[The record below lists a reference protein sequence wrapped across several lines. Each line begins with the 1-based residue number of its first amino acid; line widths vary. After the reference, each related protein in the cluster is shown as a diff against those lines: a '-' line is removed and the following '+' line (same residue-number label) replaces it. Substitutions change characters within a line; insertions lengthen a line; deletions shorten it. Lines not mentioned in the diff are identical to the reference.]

1 MAPYVEMEWGTKAY
15 ELMWE
20 IKELFDPNYVL
31 NPGRGGR
38 RGWAATGRGH
48 PVRGNIVEAT
58 LWKMKNMCCFT
69 ARNMTFVARNIL
81 NCFWVLT

>member
-48 PVRGNIVEAT
+48 PVRGCACMYVYSLYQT
-58 LWKMKNMCCFT
+58 RRVSR
-69 ARNMTFVARNIL
+69 ARECMTVRGHPVRG
-81 NCFWVLT
+81 CV